1 MPVDRFCGA
10 CQVSAIIVCIFIDAC
25 LYIVYIK
32 GMELEWDEEKR
43 QRTLSERGLDF
54 ADVAR
59 LDWDRAVIIPDTRR
73 DYGEPR
79 EVAMA
84 ELDGRLMVVA
94 YTIRDG
100 ALRVISFRKAN
111 RRERKVFDDFTT

>member
-1 MPVDRFCGA
+1 MRPR
-10 CQVSAIIVCIFIDAC
+10 
-25 LYIVYIK
+25 
-32 GMELEWDEEKR
+32 LEWDEAKR
-43 QRTLSERGLDF
+43 QWSLRERGLDF

-84 ELDGRLMVVA
+84 CLNGRLMIVA
-94 YTIRDG
+94 YTVRGDR
-100 ALRVISFRKAN
+100 LRVISFRKAN
-111 RRERKVFDDFTT
+111 SRERRVYDSFSNRTPDRT

>member
-1 MPVDRFCGA
+1 MN
-10 CQVSAIIVCIFIDAC
+10 
-25 LYIVYIK
+25 
-32 GMELEWDEEKR
+32 GMRVKLEWDEEKR
-43 QRTLSERGLDF
+43 RRTLRERGLDF

-59 LDWDRAVIIPDTRR
+59 LDWDRAVIIPDDRR
-73 DYGEPR
+73 DYGERR

-94 YTIRDG
+94 YTIRGD

-111 RRERKVFDDFTT
+111 ARERRVFDDFQT

>member
-1 MPVDRFCGA
+1 M
-10 CQVSAIIVCIFIDAC
+10 
-25 LYIVYIK
+25 K
-32 GMELEWDEEKR
+32 LEWDEEKR
-43 QRTLSERGLDF
+43 QRTLRERGVDF

-84 ELDGRLMVVA
+84 ELGGRLMVVA
-94 YTIRDG
+94 YTVRDG

-111 RRERKVFDDFTT
+111 HRERKVFDDFTA